1 MNRKWFSILAL
12 IAAATFF
19 VNLSSCGFNK
29 HLVSIS
35 IAPTGATFGAV
46 DTSLF
51 VNFTATGTYVHPPQT
66 KDVTNIVTWK
76 SDTPQVASVTSG
88 GVVSPS
94 LGCGTANVYATFYD
108 SPNQVTSNSAF
119 ITVDGPA
126 SLGCPQSGAL
136 SNLSVTITTGTGK
149 VTSAPAG
156 ITCGTVCAAQFTT
169 GTTVEL
175 TATLI
180 SPSTSVTW
188 GNCDSSTGTVCTVLL
203 QADRVVT
210 AAFN

>member
-35 IAPTGATFGAV
+35 IAPTGATFGAL

-51 VNFTATGTYVHPPQT
+51 VNFTATGTYEHPPET
-66 KDVTNIVTWK
+66 KDVTNIVTWT

-126 SLGCPQSGAL
+126 NQGCPQSNAL
-136 SNLSVTITTGTGK
+136 ATLSVIIGGGTGT
-149 VTSAPAG
+149 VTSSPQG
-156 ITCGTVCAAQFTT
+156 INCGAVCSAQFTT
-169 GTTVEL
+169 GSEITL
-175 TATLI
+175 TGTPTP
-180 SPSTSVTW
+180 PSTSVTW
-188 GNCDSSTGTVCTVLL
+188 SGCSPNGSICTVILETTT
-203 QADRVVT
+203 AVT
-210 AAFN
+210 ATFQ